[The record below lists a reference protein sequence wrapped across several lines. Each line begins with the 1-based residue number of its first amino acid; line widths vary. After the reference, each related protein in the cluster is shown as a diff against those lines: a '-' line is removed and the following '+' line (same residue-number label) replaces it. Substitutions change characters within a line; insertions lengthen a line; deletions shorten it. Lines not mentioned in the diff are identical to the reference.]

1 MGLKFR
7 IITKLRHAENLG
19 PNEKDGLVSQS
30 EIIYSPIHTEE
41 EACMGT
47 SRVLGGCKT
56 RPIATATLKK
66 LRLSIVEHLVR
77 TTYRIGQPCHT
88 IVF

>member
-19 PNEKDGLVSQS
+19 PNIKDGLVNDS
-30 EIIYSPIHTEE
+30 ETFYSPIHTRE

-47 SRVLGGCKT
+47 SRMLGGCST
-56 RPIATATLKK
+56 ISTATATLKK
-66 LRLSIVEHLVR
+66 LR
-77 TTYRIGQPCHT
+77 
-88 IVF
+88 